1 MISREDQKYILSL
14 TKKLLPSVL
23 EEINFDPNDGKKEK
37 GHRSGEDLE
46 TTFVREFIERDNIRF
61 TEPIADRAM
70 ADFLFNGNKV
80 NIKFS
85 CVKGGQPNM
94 CAWDR
99 LYLGINEEEIDSYWI
114 LMINGMSQD
123 VCLFNLYEHLD
134 YTNTD
139 LGTGQTM
146 LKKSKF
152 LKYFNQ
158 DKDYT
163 IHNKNDI
170 LNKLDWID
178 EDAWERMMKA
188 KSKRINNRRRI
199 RNDRNQ
205 TL

>member
-1 MISREDQKYILSL
+1 
-14 TKKLLPSVL
+14 
-23 EEINFDPNDGKKEK
+23 
-37 GHRSGEDLE
+37 
-46 TTFVREFIERDNIRF
+46 
-61 TEPIADRAM
+61 M

-99 LYLGINEEEIDSYWI
+99 LYKKFYDGEIDSYWI
-114 LMINGMSQD
+114 LMINGLTQE

-146 LKKSKF
+146 LKKARF
-152 LKYFNQ
+152 VKYFNQ

-163 IHNKNDI
+163 IQNKDDI
-170 LNKLDWID
+170 LDKLDWID
-178 EDAWERMMKA
+178 EDAWERMTRA
-188 KSKRINNRRRI
+188 KRKKFNERKEL

>member
-199 RNDRNQ
+199 RNDRN
-205 TL
+205 